1 MTDDRPLAGI
11 RVLDLTRLLPGP
23 ICTLHLA
30 DMGAD
35 VVKVEDPGAGDYAR
49 WIGRRAKV
57 NSLDFLVMNRN
68 KRAISVDL
76 KKPAGAALFLKLA
89 ETADVVVEG
98 FRPGVADR
106 LGVGY
111 AAVAAANP
119 GIVYCS
125 ITGYGQTGPLALK
138 AGHDIN
144 YLALSGAL
152 DQTGAADGPPALS
165 NFQIGDLA
173 GGALT
178 AAMSICAA
186 LVGARRTGRG
196 RHLDVSIADSVL
208 THMVIAAATLAG
220 AGATAPRGRDKLTGG
235 LPCYGVYRTA
245 DGRWLAVGALE
256 PKFWV
261 QVCAAIGRPDLADKG
276 HLEGDAGAAAKA
288 ELAAVIAA
296 RPLAHWVE
304 LFAPLDCCV
313 TPVLTLEEAMA
324 GDHAAARGLVVT
336 HDHPVE
342 GPVRQF
348 APPVRLSDAPFAVD
362 RPAPM
367 QGEHTAAILADLG
380 LSAEEIARYR
390 ADGVIQG

>member
-1 MTDDRPLAGI
+1 MTGDRPLAGI

-23 ICTLHLA
+23 MCTLHLA

-35 VVKVEDPGAGDYAR
+35 VIKVEDPGAGDYAR
-49 WIGRRAKV
+49 WIGRRARV
-57 NSLDFLVMNRN
+57 NSLDFLAMNRN
-68 KRAISVDL
+68 KRAINLDL
-76 KKPAGAALFLKLA
+76 KHPAGAALFLRLA

-111 AAVAAANP
+111 AAVAAVNP
-119 GIVYCS
+119 RAVYCS
-125 ITGYGQTGPLALK
+125 ITGYGQTGPLADK
-138 AGHDIN
+138 AGHDVN

-152 DQTGAADGPPALS
+152 DQTGAAGGPPAIG

-173 GGALT
+173 GGTLT

-186 LVGARRTGRG
+186 LVGTQRTGRG
-196 RHLDVSIADSVL
+196 RHLDVAIADAVL

-220 AGATAPRGRDKLTGG
+220 EGATAPRGRDKLTGG
-235 LPCYGVYRTA
+235 LPCYGVYATA

-261 QVCAAIGRPDLADKG
+261 QVCAALGRPDLADRG
-276 HLEGDAGAAAKA
+276 HLEGDAGELVRA
-288 ELAAVIAA
+288 EVAAVIAS
-296 RPLAHWVE
+296 RPLAHWAD

-313 TPVLTLEEAMA
+313 TPVLTLEEAMESA
-324 GDHAAARGLVVT
+324 HALARGLVVT
-336 HDHPVE
+336 HEHPVE

-348 APPVRLSDAPFAVD
+348 APPVRMGAGPVAVD

-367 QGEHTAAILADLG
+367 QGEHTDAVLREAG
-380 LSAEEIARYR
+380 LSEDEIARHR
-390 ADGVIQG
+390 AEGVI